1 MATPSA
7 LVEVEKLDHN
17 DLEHAMSTRQGELGE
32 QNELKREFKPRQVFM
47 FSIACAIGTGLV
59 IGSGTALSRG
69 GPGSLLIAYLMVGA
83 AVFFVMT
90 GLGEM
95 AAFLPMNKGF
105 GGYASRMVDP
115 AFGYVV
121 SSTFVVCGSR
131 ANMIESSFA
140 TGWNYFFKYIIAT
153 PANLTAAGLVI
164 RYWRPDLNVGIWVA
178 VFGLVIIVINVSGA
192 TRRILQVGNTDRRLH
207 SSYTLLS
214 SARRNSGSDSQRS
227 SSWLL

>member
-1 MATPSA
+1 MATQPA
-7 LVEVEKLDHN
+7 PFDVEKLDEN
-17 DLEHAMSTRQGELGE
+17 DIQHTMSTRQGEVTD

-115 AFGYVV
+115 AFG
-121 SSTFVVCGSR
+121 
-131 ANMIESSFA
+131 
-140 TGWNYFFKYIIAT
+140 
-153 PANLTAAGLVI
+153 
-164 RYWRPDLNVGIWVA
+164 
-178 VFGLVIIVINVSGA
+178 
-192 TRRILQVGNTDRRLH
+192 
-207 SSYTLLS
+207 
-214 SARRNSGSDSQRS
+214 
-227 SSWLL
+227 